1 MHPMQ
6 VSGNLFLS
14 KKSKGQVNNM
24 SSLQNA
30 KRIVFKVGSST
41 LTYSGGGINLRRV
54 DKLVKVLSD
63 LKNQGKEIVLV
74 TSGAVSVGMGKLGIK
89 QRPSETREK
98 QALAA
103 IGQCELMDFYSELF
117 SKFNHSVAQLLLT
130 RDVVDNDVLR
140 HNAEN
145 TFETLFKF
153 GAIPIVNE
161 NDSISAEQ
169 IEFGDNDT
177 LSAIVAEIVG
187 ADLLIIL
194 SDIDGLF
201 DKDPKSADAKLIS
214 RVEKV
219 TDEIKALAGGAGSA
233 RGTGGM
239 ITKLAAAEIINKAGA
254 DMFILN
260 GSDPFILYD
269 LLDGKC
275 VGTLFKGGVSN
286 D

>member
-1 MHPMQ
+1 
-6 VSGNLFLS
+6 
-14 KKSKGQVNNM
+14 M
-24 SSLQNA
+24 SSLKKA
-30 KRIVFKVGSST
+30 KRVVFKVGTST

-54 DKLVKVLSD
+54 EKLVKVLSD

-74 TSGAVSVGMGKLGIK
+74 SSGAISVGMGKLGIK
-89 QRPSETREK
+89 SRPSETREK

-117 SKFNHSVAQLLLT
+117 SKYNHSVAQLLLT
-130 RDVVDNDVLR
+130 KDVVDNDVLKS
-140 HNAEN
+140 NAVN

-177 LSAIVAEIVG
+177 LSALVTELVG

-194 SDIDGLF
+194 SDIDGLYNMN
-201 DKDPKSADAKLIS
+201 PENPEAKLIS
-214 RVEKV
+214 KVDKV
-219 TDEIKALAGGAGSA
+219 TDELKALAGGAGTE

-239 ITKLAAAEIINKAGA
+239 ITKLAAAQIVNNAGT

-260 GSDPFILYD
+260 GSDPFIIYD
-269 LLDGKC
+269 LLDGEK
-275 VGTLFKGGVSN
+275 VGTLFKHQSAIS
-286 D
+286 

>member
-1 MHPMQ
+1 
-6 VSGNLFLS
+6 
-14 KKSKGQVNNM
+14 M
-24 SSLQNA
+24 SSLKKA
-30 KRIVFKVGSST
+30 KRVVFKVGTST

-54 DKLVKVLSD
+54 EKLVKVLSD

-74 TSGAVSVGMGKLGIK
+74 SSGAISVGMGKLGIK
-89 QRPSETREK
+89 SRPSETREK

-117 SKFNHSVAQLLLT
+117 SKYNHSVAQLLLT
-130 RDVVDNDVLR
+130 KDVVDNDVLKS
-140 HNAEN
+140 NAVN

-177 LSAIVAEIVG
+177 LSALVTELVG

-194 SDIDGLF
+194 SDIDGLYNMN
-201 DKDPKSADAKLIS
+201 PENPEARLIS
-214 RVEKV
+214 KVDKV
-219 TDEIKALAGGAGSA
+219 TDELKALAGGAGTE

-239 ITKLAAAEIINKAGA
+239 ITKLAAAQIVNKAGT

-260 GSDPFILYD
+260 GSDPFIIYD
-269 LLDGKC
+269 LLDGEK
-275 VGTLFKGGVSN
+275 VGTLFKHQSTIS
-286 D
+286 

>member
-1 MHPMQ
+1 
-6 VSGNLFLS
+6 
-14 KKSKGQVNNM
+14 M
-24 SSLQNA
+24 SSLKNA

-41 LTYSGGGINLRRV
+41 LTYPGGGINIRRV
-54 DKLVKVLSD
+54 EKLVQVLSD

-74 TSGAVSVGMGKLGIK
+74 TSGAVSVGMGKMGIK
-89 QRPSETREK
+89 EKPSDTRSK

-103 IGQCELMDFYSELF
+103 IGQCELMDFYSGLF

-130 RDVVDNDVLR
+130 KDVVDDDILKS
-140 HNAEN
+140 NAIN
-145 TFETLFKF
+145 TFETLFSF

-177 LSAIVAEIVG
+177 LSAIVGELVK

-201 DKDPKSADAKLIS
+201 DRNPSDPDAKLIS
-214 RVEKV
+214 KVEKI
-219 TDEIKALAGGAGSA
+219 TDGIMALAGGAGSKI
-233 RGTGGM
+233 GTGGM
-239 ITKLAAAEIINKAGA
+239 VTKLAAAKIITSSGA

-260 GSDPFILYD
+260 GKDPFIIYD
-269 LLDGKC
+269 LLDGKK
-275 VGTLFKGGVSN
+275 VGTLFKA
-286 D
+286 